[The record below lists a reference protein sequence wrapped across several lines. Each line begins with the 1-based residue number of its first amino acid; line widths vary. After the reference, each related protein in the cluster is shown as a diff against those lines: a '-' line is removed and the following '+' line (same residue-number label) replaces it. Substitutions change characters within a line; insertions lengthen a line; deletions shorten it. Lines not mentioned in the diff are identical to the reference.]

1 MLNMLK
7 KFIYFLVF
15 IVLVACSNSSGLE
28 YVAHVGKDKI
38 SNYEFEIYAKQQL
51 RIPSVNGVPED
62 KINEVLDR
70 YVEVSIL
77 SQLAR
82 QKGFDKKNMYLSDYK
97 KKRNTFLAQNFYW
110 KEMVKEFYTD
120 KEIEDFYQKMGR
132 QFRVRHILIGY
143 KGAQNSKVQRSR
155 ADALKLSNE
164 IYQEAKSEKI
174 DFSQLAKEK
183 SEGPSGPKGGVLPI
197 FGAGRMVKPFED
209 AVFKMKVGEIS
220 KPVETPFGF
229 HIIKLDEIKTERVL
243 TSIDDPNELEA
254 VYKALLSNKT
264 KQTQKLFYAKTDSF
278 KKALNFKYNEENI
291 AWLCKEL
298 AKFNKSGST
307 PVIHAIEKESDRLR
321 PLFTYADQQYTVT
334 DFYNDFDS
342 RMTAILR
349 KMLTPDGLKR
359 NLQGI
364 ENLSVWST
372 SGELAGIDSS
382 AWVEM
387 QINNF
392 SRVKLSDLYQQFDIK
407 PKIKYSED
415 DLKDFYERNISRY
428 TNKAKI
434 DISIIRQPDI
444 EVAAEALKK
453 ALNGENWKNLVKQYS
468 NGTNPEKERA
478 GNIGM
483 RTEASFGDISKKAF
497 EFGPEKIVPELVL
510 KGNTFFVVK
519 TGKKVEEAVKPF
531 ADVKREVIGA
541 VKVRNEYRM
550 KKEIVDEQ
558 MNEMEISINRSAV
571 LR

>member
-7 KFIYFLVF
+7 KFIYLLIF
-15 IVLVACSNSSGLE
+15 IILVACANSSGLE
-28 YVAHVGKDKI
+28 YVALVGNDKI
-38 SNYEFEIYAKQQL
+38 SNYEFEIYAKDQL

-62 KINEVLDR
+62 KMNQVLDK
-70 YVEVSIL
+70 YVEVSVL

-82 QKGFDKKNMYLSDYK
+82 QKGFDKKDSFVKEYK
-97 KKRNTFLAQNFYW
+97 KKRSTFLAQNFYW

-120 KEIEDFYQKMGR
+120 KDIEDFYQKMGL
-132 QFRVRHILIGY
+132 QFRVRHILIGFD
-143 KGAQNSKVQRSR
+143 GAQNSNVKRSR
-155 ADALKLSNE
+155 ADALKLSDE
-164 IYQEAKSEKI
+164 IYKEAKSGKI

-183 SEGPSGPKGGVLPI
+183 SEGPTGPKGGVLPI

-229 HIIKLDEIKTERVL
+229 HIIKLDEIKTDREL

-254 VYKALLSNKT
+254 VYKALLANKT
-264 KQTQKLFYAKTDSF
+264 KQTQKLFYTKTDSF
-278 KKALNFKYNEENI
+278 KKALNFRYNEENI
-291 AWLCKEL
+291 VWLNKEL

-307 PVIHAIEKESDRLR
+307 PVIHTINSESDRMR

-342 RMTAILR
+342 RMSAVLR
-349 KMLTPDGLKR
+349 KILTPDGLKR

-364 ENLSVWST
+364 ENLRIWST

-382 AWVEM
+382 AWVVM
-387 QINNF
+387 QIKNF
-392 SRVKLSDLYQQFDIK
+392 SRVKLSGLFEKFDIK

-453 ALNGENWKNLVKQYS
+453 ALNGEDWKKLVKQYS

-483 RTEASFGDISKKAF
+483 RTETSFGDISKKAF

-510 KGNTFFVVK
+510 KGNTFFIVK

-550 KKEIVDEQ
+550 KKEIVEEQ
-558 MNEMEISINRSAV
+558 KKNMEITINRSAV
-571 LR
+571 IR

>member
-7 KFIYFLVF
+7 RSIYLLVF
-15 IVLVACSNSSGLE
+15 IVLVACSNNSGLQ
-28 YVAHVGKDKI
+28 YVALVGNDNI
-38 SNYEFEIYAKQQL
+38 SNYEFEMYAKQQL

-62 KINEVLDR
+62 KINQVLDK
-70 YVEVSIL
+70 YVEVSVL

-82 QKGFDKKNMYLSDYK
+82 QKGFDKKDTFVKEYK
-97 KKRNTFLAQNFYW
+97 KRRNTFLAQNFYW
-110 KEMVKEFYTD
+110 KEMVREFYTD
-120 KEIEDFYQKMGR
+120 EDIKDFYQKMGH

-143 KGAQNSKVQRSR
+143 AGAQNSNVKRSR

-164 IYQEAKSEKI
+164 IYQEAKSGKI
-174 DFSQLAKEK
+174 DFSQLAKDK

-229 HIIKLDEIKTERVL
+229 HIIKLDEIKADRKL
-243 TSIDDPNELEA
+243 SSIDDPNELEA
-254 VYKALLSNKT
+254 VYKALLANKT

-278 KKALNFKYNEENI
+278 KKALNFRYNEENI
-291 AWLCKEL
+291 VWLNKEL

-307 PVIHAIEKESDRLR
+307 PVIHAISNESDRMR

-342 RMTAILR
+342 RMSAVLR

-364 ENLSVWST
+364 ENLRVWST
-372 SGELAGIDSS
+372 SGKQAGIDSS
-382 AWVEM
+382 AWVVM
-387 QINNF
+387 QIKNF
-392 SRVKLSDLYQQFDIK
+392 SRVKLSDIFVKFDIK

-453 ALNGENWKNLVKQYS
+453 ALNGENWKKLVKQYS

-483 RTEASFGDISKKAF
+483 RTETSFGDISKKAF

-510 KGNTFFVVK
+510 KGNTFFIVK

-541 VKVRNEYRM
+541 VKVRNQYRM
-550 KKEIVDEQ
+550 KKEIVEEQ
-558 MNEMEISINRSAV
+558 KKNMKITINRSAV
-571 LR
+571 IR